1 MRAVLVLLIASAL
14 LIENV
19 YPWPLALMGPLAFG
33 MGFPFMGLP
42 FLGMG
47 LGWGMGMGRIGMRRF
62 GHRGRF
68 GREANVAETQSIPPE
83 MMNKTICSYESD
95 LKVLQCA
102 SMLSSFDC
110 QVEERLPNMGD
121 IEIRLAD
128 MEMVPAT
135 PSSFDVIKVL
145 SRASSGL
152 FTFIQPGT
160 TKQITLSLFNSEK
173 VNQPGLLIKDETC
186 WAQVQR
192 VVSQSKREDVG
203 FALAL

>member
-1 MRAVLVLLIASAL
+1 MRALVVLLIASAL
-14 LIENV
+14 LVENV
-19 YPWPLALMGPLAFG
+19 YSWPLALMGPLGLG
-33 MGFPFMGLP
+33 MGLPFMGLP

-47 LGWGMGMGRIGMRRF
+47 LGWGMGFGRVGMRRF
-62 GHRGRF
+62 GHRR
-68 GREANVAETQSIPPE
+68 GREVNDVQSIPPE
-83 MMNKTICSYESD
+83 MMNKTVCSYESD

-110 QVEERLPNMGD
+110 QVEERMPNMGD

-135 PSSFDVIKVL
+135 PNSFDVIKVL

-152 FTFIQPGT
+152 FSFIQPGT

-173 VNQPGLLIKDETC
+173 VTQPGLLIKDETC

-192 VVSQSKREDVG
+192 VVSQSNREDVG
-203 FALAL
+203 FVLAL